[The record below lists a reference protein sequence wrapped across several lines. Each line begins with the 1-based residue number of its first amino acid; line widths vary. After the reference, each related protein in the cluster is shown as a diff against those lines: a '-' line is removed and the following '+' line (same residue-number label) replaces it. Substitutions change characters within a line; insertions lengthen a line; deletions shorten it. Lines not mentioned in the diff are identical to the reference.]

1 MVTPEDLR
9 RTSLL
14 AFLFSL
20 VIAAVFQFAGLP
32 PLASWSMILGGF
44 ATFII
49 RWYAVKLADKQ
60 HPVLGT
66 SIQTSLEEFS
76 IEDLP
81 PEQRQLFQALVR
93 EELEQIKEE
102 QRTDT
107 PTELNEN
114 EDEREDED
122 EDREFETETN

>member
-32 PLASWSMILGGF
+32 SLASWSMILGGF

-49 RWYAVKLADKQ
+49 RWNAVRLSEKQ
-60 HPVLGT
+60 DSVPGK
-66 SIQTSLEEFS
+66 SIQTSQKNFS

-81 PEQRQLFQALVR
+81 EERKQEIQKLVR
-93 EELEQIKEE
+93 QELEQIKEE
-102 QRTDT
+102 QRADT
-107 PTELNEN
+107 SPDDTSQTLD
-114 EDEREDED
+114 EDEN
-122 EDREFETETN
+122 EDREFDTETN